1 LPELILFFNPTKILK
16 QERRSCG
23 AYAEANSRPYKKIR
37 IEKMLDIFLKG
48 GPVMYPLLACS
59 IIVLTVIIE
68 RTIFWAQSD
77 RHRDQT
83 LVDEV
88 LELCRIG
95 AWEKV
100 REKVAGSNDYLIR
113 ILISGILHRDF
124 SMSKAM
130 ESAAADEI
138 KQMRRFMGV
147 LDTMITAA
155 PLLGILGTVIGII
168 LSFES
173 LGAGGIEHPETVTI
187 GIAQA
192 LITTATGLSIAIF
205 TVFPYNYFNSRVESA
220 ARTIEKYATSLEIV
234 YEKLDQ
240 DGADPKESLK

>member
-1 LPELILFFNPTKILK
+1 MIELFI
-16 QERRSCG
+16 S
-23 AYAEANSRPYKKIR
+23 
-37 IEKMLDIFLKG
+37 G

-59 IIVLTVIIE
+59 LVVLTVIIE
-68 RTIFWAQSD
+68 RTLFWVQSD
-77 RHRDQT
+77 RRRDQA

-95 AWEKV
+95 AWDKV
-100 REKVAGSNDYLIR
+100 REKVAGSSDYLIR

-130 ESAAADEI
+130 EAAAADEI
-138 KQMRRFMGV
+138 KQMRRYMGV

-173 LGAGGIEHPETVTI
+173 LGAGGIEHPETVTM

-192 LITTATGLSIAIF
+192 LITTATGLSIAIL

-234 YEKLDQ
+234 YEKLVQ
-240 DGADPKESLK
+240 DGTEPKETCQ